1 MARKIKE
8 IIIHCSGS
16 ERGNAREIDKW
27 HRKRGWKGIGY
38 HFVILNGLLPDGVRM
53 ERLDGAIECGRPV
66 SAVGA
71 HAKGRNLHSI
81 GICVIGERD
90 FTVEQL
96 RTLIALVV
104 SLKHMCGADVKVL
117 GHCELPGV
125 TKTCPNLDIGAL
137 RLLIRSA
144 EGC

>member
-8 IIIHCSGS
+8 IIVHCSDS

-27 HRKRGWKGIGY
+27 HKKRGWKGIGY
-38 HFVILNGLLPDGVRM
+38 HFVILNGCLPDRVL
-53 ERLDGAIECGRPV
+53 EQLDGSIECGRPV

-71 HAKGRNLHSI
+71 HAKGHNLHSI
-81 GICVIGERD
+81 GICVIGKRH

-96 RTLIALVV
+96 RTLIALVA
-104 SLKHMCGADVKVL
+104 SLKQMCGPDVKVL

-125 TKTCPNLDIGAL
+125 AKTCPNLDIDAL
-137 RLLIRSA
+137 RLLVRSA